1 MKKIKILAIIILM
14 ITALIILRTNV
25 EASTGTVNSDTVR
38 VRKEPSTQSTILTQ
52 LDQNDEVE
60 ILEQSDGWYKVQ
72 FQEDGETI
80 TGYISETLL
89 DVEKIPENEEETP
102 SEEPEEKPVEEE
114 PVQQP
119 EEQVPPENTDIP
131 VEVPTVD
138 IQEQQEYT
146 LQQEIKT
153 RILPLI
159 TAREKSAI
167 SGKIKVIE
175 IINDWC
181 RVENETEVGWVRK
194 NQLKKSIELTEI
206 PTDNGNA
213 EEQNPQTPDAEEPT
227 TDVDAPIIKTA
238 YVSTASLKVRKEA
251 TTESEVIDSLV
262 LNSEIYIIEELDGW
276 YKIKIGEQIGYVSS
290 QYISDTKTKETTSR
304 GTSANRIDSVTP
316 VETTTEETT
325 SETTTANTSG
335 TTGEEVVAYAKQF
348 LGYKYVAGGASP
360 SGFDCSG
367 FTLYVYK
374 HFGITINRTS
384 SDQIKN
390 GVAVDRS
397 NLQLGDL
404 VIFNGESNKTIGHV
418 GIYVGGGSFIHAS
431 NPKGGV
437 KIDSLSSSYYNPRYV
452 GARRV
457 I

>member
-14 ITALIILRTNV
+14 IIAVIILRTKV

-38 VRKEPSTQSTILTQ
+38 VRKEPNTSSTILTQ

-60 ILEQSDGWYKVQ
+60 ILELSEGWYQVR
-72 FQEDGETI
+72 FEEDGETI

-89 DVEKIPENEEETP
+89 DVEEEIPPAETT
-102 SEEPEEKPVEEE
+102 EEPAEE
-114 PVQQP
+114 PVVEPTEQP
-119 EEQVPPENTDIP
+119 EEQLPPENTDIP
-131 VEVPTVD
+131 VEVPT
-138 IQEQQEYT
+138 IEIEEQVEYT
-146 LQQEIKT
+146 LQQEVAI

-159 TAREKSAI
+159 TSREKAQI
-167 SGKIKVIE
+167 SGNIKTIE
-175 IINDWC
+175 IMNDWC
-181 RVENETEVGWVRK
+181 KIENDTQVGWVRI
-194 NQLKKSIELTEI
+194 NQLKKSIVVTET
-206 PTDNGNA
+206 PTDGG
-213 EEQNPQTPDAEEPT
+213 ETGEQNPQISEEPDT

-238 YVSTASLKVRKEA
+238 YVSTASLKVRAEA
-251 TTESEVIDSLV
+251 TTESEVIDSLM
-262 LNSEIYIIEELDGW
+262 LNNEVYIIEELDGW
-276 YKIKIGEQIGYVSS
+276 YKIKIGGKIGYVSS
-290 QYISDTKTKETTSR
+290 QYISDTKTEETTSR
-304 GTSANRIDSVTP
+304 GSSSRGDSVTP
-316 VETTTEETT
+316 IESTIETAETSEET
-325 SETTTANTSG
+325 EANSTG
-335 TTGEEVVAYAKQF
+335 TTGEQIVSYAKQF

-367 FTLYVYK
+367 FTSYVYK
-374 HFGITINRTS
+374 HFGISINRTS
-384 SDQIKN
+384 KDQIKN

-404 VIFNGESNKTIGHV
+404 VVFNGESNKTIGHV

-452 GARRV
+452 GARRL

>member
-14 ITALIILRTNV
+14 ITAVIILRTKV
-25 EASTGTVNSDTVR
+25 EATTGTVNSDTVR
-38 VRKEPSTQSTILTQ
+38 VRKEPSTSSTILTQ

-60 ILEQSDGWYKVQ
+60 ILELSEGWYQVQ
-72 FQEDGETI
+72 FEEDGETI

-89 DVEKIPENEEETP
+89 DVEEEPQENETETP
-102 SEEPEEKPVEEE
+102 PTETTEE
-114 PVQQP
+114 PVVEPTEQP
-119 EEQVPPENTDIP
+119 EDQVPPENTDIP
-131 VEVPTVD
+131 VEVPTID
-138 IQEQQEYT
+138 IEVQKEYT
-146 LQQEIKT
+146 LQQEVAI

-159 TAREKSAI
+159 TSREKAQI
-167 SGKIKVIE
+167 SGNIKTIE
-175 IINDWC
+175 IMNDWC
-181 RVENETEVGWVRK
+181 KIENDTEVGWVRI
-194 NQLKKSIELTEI
+194 NQLKKSIIVTET
-206 PTDNGNA
+206 PTDSG
-213 EEQNPQTPDAEEPT
+213 ETGEQNPQTSEETDT

-238 YVSTASLKVRKEA
+238 YVSTASLKVRAEA
-251 TTESEVIDSLV
+251 TTESEVIDSLM
-262 LNSEIYIIEELDGW
+262 LNNEVYIIEELDGW

-290 QYISDTKTKETTSR
+290 QYISDTKTEETTSR
-304 GTSANRIDSVTP
+304 GSSGRGDSVTP
-316 VETTTEETT
+316 IESTETTETTEEPVSSTT
-325 SETTTANTSG
+325 G

-367 FTLYVYK
+367 FTSYVYK
-374 HFGITINRTS
+374 HFGISINRTS
-384 SDQIKN
+384 KDQIKN

-404 VIFNGESNKTIGHV
+404 VVFNGESNKTIGHV

-452 GARRV
+452 GARRL

>member
-14 ITALIILRTNV
+14 ITAVIILRTKV
-25 EASTGTVNSDTVR
+25 EAASGTVNSDTVR
-38 VRKEPSTQSTILTQ
+38 VRKEPSTESTILTQ

-60 ILEQSDGWYKVQ
+60 ILELSEGWYQVQ
-72 FQEDGETI
+72 FEENGETI

-89 DVEKIPENEEETP
+89 DVEEEPQENETETP
-102 SEEPEEKPVEEE
+102 SAGTTEE
-114 PVQQP
+114 PVVEPTEQP
-119 EEQVPPENTDIP
+119 EEQVPPENTHIP
-131 VEVPTVD
+131 VEVPT
-138 IQEQQEYT
+138 IEIEEQVEYT
-146 LQQEIKT
+146 LQQEVAI

-159 TAREKSAI
+159 TSREKAQI
-167 SGKIKVIE
+167 SGNIKTIE
-175 IINDWC
+175 IMNDWC
-181 RVENETEVGWVRK
+181 KIENETEVGWVRI
-194 NQLKKSIELTEI
+194 NQLKKSIVVTET
-206 PTDNGNA
+206 PADGGETG
-213 EEQNPQTPDAEEPT
+213 EQNPQTSEEPNT

-238 YVSTASLKVRKEA
+238 YVSTASLKVRAEA
-251 TTESEVIDSLV
+251 TTESEVIDSLM
-262 LNSEIYIIEELDGW
+262 LNNEVYIIEELDGW

-290 QYISDTKTKETTSR
+290 QYISDTKTEETTSR
-304 GTSANRIDSVTP
+304 GSSGRGDSVTP
-316 VETTTEETT
+316 IDSTTGTTEASEEPVSNTT
-325 SETTTANTSG
+325 G

-348 LGYKYVAGGASP
+348 LGYKYVSGGASL

-367 FTLYVYK
+367 FTSYVYK
-374 HFGITINRTS
+374 HFGISINRTS
-384 SDQIKN
+384 RDQIKN

-404 VIFNGESNKTIGHV
+404 VVFNGESNKTIGHV

-452 GARRV
+452 GARRL

>member
-14 ITALIILRTNV
+14 ITAVIILRTKV
-25 EASTGTVNSDTVR
+25 EAATGTVNSDTVR
-38 VRKEPSTQSTILTQ
+38 VRKEPSTESTILTQ

-60 ILEQSDGWYKVQ
+60 ILELSEGWYQVQ
-72 FQEDGETI
+72 FEEDGETI

-89 DVEKIPENEEETP
+89 DVEEEPQENETETP
-102 SEEPEEKPVEEE
+102 SAGTTEE
-114 PVQQP
+114 PVVEPTEQP

-131 VEVPTVD
+131 VEVPT
-138 IQEQQEYT
+138 IEIEEQVEYT
-146 LQQEIKT
+146 LQQEVAI

-159 TAREKSAI
+159 TSREKAQI
-167 SGKIKVIE
+167 SGNIKTIE
-175 IINDWC
+175 IMNDWC
-181 RVENETEVGWVRK
+181 KIENETEVGWVRI
-194 NQLKKSIELTEI
+194 NQLKKSIVVTET
-206 PTDNGNA
+206 PTDGG
-213 EEQNPQTPDAEEPT
+213 ETGEQNPQTSEEPDT

-238 YVSTASLKVRKEA
+238 YVSTASLKVRAEA
-251 TTESEVIDSLV
+251 TTESEVIDSLM
-262 LNSEIYIIEELDGW
+262 LNNEVYIIEELDGW

-290 QYISDTKTKETTSR
+290 QYISDTKTEETTSR
-304 GTSANRIDSVTP
+304 GSSGRGDSVTP
-316 VETTTEETT
+316 IDSTTGTTEASEEPVSNTT
-325 SETTTANTSG
+325 G

-348 LGYKYVAGGASP
+348 LGYKYVSGGASP

-367 FTLYVYK
+367 FTSYVYK
-374 HFGITINRTS
+374 HFGISINRTS
-384 SDQIKN
+384 RDQIKN

-404 VIFNGESNKTIGHV
+404 VVFNGESNKTIGHV

-452 GARRV
+452 GARRL